1 MLRQWWRDARA
12 RIRGDGMTVVE
23 LALAATVAW
32 MLAARVIGHPDP
44 FFAPTAAL
52 VVLGEARGRRV
63 RQTVEILLGVAAGVL
78 VAELLVYALGP
89 GTGTVFLVLL
99 LTIGLMVAIGA
110 STTLVVQAAVSA
122 MYLVAVAAPSGTL
135 MPFRFVDA
143 LIGGAVALAASQLLV
158 VRDPLAPLVV
168 QARQSFADLAELLDE
183 LDDALARCD
192 ETAARAV
199 LERARRL
206 DECVDRLR
214 TAVRAT
220 GETLRFRVRRRRHVG
235 QVREVE
241 ATTRQLDYAVRN
253 VRVLAR
259 AGVTLTRLRTRTP
272 PELGDAIPALAAAVR
287 AAGEAVA
294 TDLTGEGADR
304 HAARADE
311 AAMTA
316 VRVAGRLVGSDP
328 ALPVMMIVGQI
339 RATAIDLLRGVG
351 HDDVAV
357 LERVDEALGVVP
369 AQASSQRSESA

>member
-1 MLRQWWRDARA
+1 MRQWWRGVGG
-12 RIRGDGMTVVE
+12 RIRRDGTTVVE

-32 MLAARVIGHPDP
+32 ILAARVIGHPDP

-89 GTGTVFLVLL
+89 GTGTVLLVLL
-99 LTIGLMVAIGA
+99 LTTGLMVAIGA
-110 STTLVVQAAVSA
+110 RTTLVVQAAVSA

-143 LIGGAVALAASQLLV
+143 LIGGAVALAASQLLAA
-158 VRDPLAPLVV
+158 RDPLAPLIRE
-168 QARQSFADLAELLDE
+168 ARQSFADLAEVLDA

-192 ETAARAV
+192 QTAARAA
-199 LERARRL
+199 LDRAREL
-206 DECVDRLR
+206 DDCVDRLR

-220 GETLRFRVRRRRHVG
+220 GETLRFHVRRRRHVG
-235 QVREVE
+235 QVRDVE

-259 AGVTLTRLRTRTP
+259 AGVTLTRLCTGTP
-272 PELGDAIPALAAAVR
+272 PELGDALPALAAAVR

-294 TDLTGEGADR
+294 SDLTGEDADR

-316 VRVAGRLVGSDP
+316 VRVAGRLLASDP
-328 ALPVMMIVGQI
+328 ALPVTMIVGQI

-357 LERVDEALGVVP
+357 LVRVDEALGVGP
-369 AQASSQRSESA
+369 AQPASQRSDSA